1 MNIFR
6 KEVDTRNLMRHYK
19 TSTKVLL
26 ESLTLQKSIFHRRF
40 RVIYSMIVI
49 GFIIKSFLLFT
60 DYIEIDYIRKM
71 YKFDVHNIIRFW
83 TNMYRFLLWILGKMK
98 NEVNTFTKRM
108 NILFSNR
115 IYHFSLSLSQYF
127 RSCFNSNILQASP
140 LVHC

>member
-6 KEVDTRNLMRHYK
+6 KEVDIRNLMRHYK

-71 YKFDVHNIIRFW
+71 YKFDVHNIIRF
-83 TNMYRFLLWILGKMK
+83 
-98 NEVNTFTKRM
+98 
-108 NILFSNR
+108 
-115 IYHFSLSLSQYF
+115 
-127 RSCFNSNILQASP
+127 
-140 LVHC
+140 